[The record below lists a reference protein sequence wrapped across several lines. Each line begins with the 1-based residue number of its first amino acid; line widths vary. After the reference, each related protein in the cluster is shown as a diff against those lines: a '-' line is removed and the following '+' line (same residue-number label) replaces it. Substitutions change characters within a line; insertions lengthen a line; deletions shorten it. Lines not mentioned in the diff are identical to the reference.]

1 MKVLN
6 ILAILSLV
14 FIITIGFDLYIFKL
28 PLSNHFFNKLNTVLL
43 NLSYSYIVG
52 YVTYL
57 FSAYFPQKS
66 KTFQK
71 REKIKMYV
79 NTFFHRTN
87 FSIANYKSTMEWTKS
102 FIDKINDP
110 HSYSLSDYLSTRNE
124 IFQIRNNKRIEC
136 CEIIERELSDF
147 KVLISGFEEY
157 LTPNQDKALSTLN
170 LLIDYR
176 ELKTNSDNIE
186 NHLIQEINTPKDKTT
201 WEEYSKGEEELFLLE
216 QEFLGR
222 IDNIQQSLHLFW
234 RNFQ

>member
-1 MKVLN
+1 MKILN
-6 ILAILSLV
+6 ILAILSLL
-14 FIITIGFDLYIFKL
+14 FIITIGFDLFIFKL
-28 PLSNHFFNKLNTVLL
+28 PLSNQFFNKFNTVLL

-66 KTFQK
+66 KSFQK

-79 NTFFHRTN
+79 NTFFHRIN
-87 FSIANYKSTMEWTKS
+87 NSIANYRSTMQWTKS

-110 HSYSLSDYLSTRNE
+110 RSYSLSDYLSTRNE

-170 LLIDYR
+170 MLIDYK
-176 ELKTNSDNIE
+176 ELKTNSDKID
-186 NHLIQEINTPKDKTT
+186 NHLIQAKNTPKDKTR
-201 WEEYSKGEEELFLLE
+201 WEEYSKSEEELFLLE

-222 IDNIQQSLHLFW
+222 IDCIQQYLHLF
-234 RNFQ
+234 